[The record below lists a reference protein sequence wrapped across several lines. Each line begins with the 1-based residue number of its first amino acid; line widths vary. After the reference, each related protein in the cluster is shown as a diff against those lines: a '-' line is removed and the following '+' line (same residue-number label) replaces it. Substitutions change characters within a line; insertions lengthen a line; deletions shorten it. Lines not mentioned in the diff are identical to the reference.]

1 MSNKEIKEHQ
11 LFITSLRLWLKLRGQ
26 NKISKSKKAMA
37 NKITFF
43 VLASL
48 PFRWIQSLYVPF
60 KLRSVS
66 LKEKPP
72 VFVIGHWRSGT
83 THLHYL
89 LAQDDQFS
97 YLEAFQAFF
106 FKVAFV
112 SKSFMRPVLNYF
124 MPSTRPQDN
133 IKIDASAPTEEEH
146 PLTNLTEKSGMQT
159 FFFPRNR
166 KYFDKFNLF
175 ENTKKNEINS
185 WKKIYHKMLCQ
196 IALYQGKDKQLLLK
210 NPHNT
215 GRIKVLLE
223 LYPNAKF
230 IFIHRNPY
238 DVFLSN
244 VHLYNSTIK
253 TQFLQEF
260 NQDEVEKRVI
270 YCYEKTMKKYIEERA
285 LIDPKNHVEISYKE
299 LADEPIKTIRK
310 IYDKIELGE
319 FSKVESKIQDYLKS
333 LGEYKTNQFKKPE
346 KELIN
351 TINERWEF
359 SFKEWGYKMLN
370 QSEPE
375 LKK

>member
-1 MSNKEIKEHQ
+1 MNNKEIKEHQ
-11 LFITSLRLWLKLRGQ
+11 LFITSLRLWLKLKRQ
-26 NKISKSKKAMA
+26 NKISKDKKVMA
-37 NKITFF
+37 NKITLF
-43 VLASL
+43 VIIST
-48 PFRWIQSLYVPF
+48 PFRWLQSFYLLF
-60 KLRSVS
+60 KIRTVS
-66 LKEKPP
+66 FKEKPP

-89 LAQDDQFS
+89 LAQDEKFS

-106 FKVAFV
+106 FKVAFI

-146 PLTNLTEKSGMQT
+146 PLTNLTEKSGMQS

-166 KYFDKFNLF
+166 TYFDKFNLF
-175 ENTKKNEINS
+175 KNAKKHEINN
-185 WKKIYHKMLCQ
+185 WKRTYHKMLCQ
-196 IALYQGKDKQLLLK
+196 ISLYQGKDKQLLLK

-215 GRIKVLLE
+215 GRIKILLE

-260 NQDEVEKRVI
+260 NQEEIEKRVI
-270 YCYEKTMKKYIEERA
+270 YCYETTLKQYIADRE
-285 LIDPKNHVEISYKE
+285 LIPSDNHIEISYQE
-299 LADEPIKTIRK
+299 LAEEPTKTIQK
-310 IYDKIELGE
+310 IYKKIQLGD
-319 FSKVESKIQDYLKS
+319 FKKVENKIIDYLNS
-333 LGEYKTNQFKKPE
+333 LGNYKTNQFKKPE
-346 KELIN
+346 QHLIEK
-351 TINERWEF
+351 INERWEF
-359 SFKEWGYKMLN
+359 SFKEWNYNMINKTAPIKN
-370 QSEPE
+370 N
-375 LKK
+375 

>member
-1 MSNKEIKEHQ
+1 MNNKEIKEHQ
-11 LFITSLRLWLKLRGQ
+11 LFITSLRLWLKLKRQ
-26 NKISKSKKAMA
+26 NKISKDKKVMA
-37 NKITFF
+37 NKITLF
-43 VLASL
+43 VIMSA
-48 PFRWIQSLYVPF
+48 PFRWLQSFYLLF
-60 KLRSVS
+60 KIRTVS
-66 LKEKPP
+66 FKEKPP

-89 LAQDDQFS
+89 LAQDEKFS

-106 FKVAFV
+106 FKVAFI

-166 KYFDKFNLF
+166 TYFDKFNLF
-175 ENTKKNEINS
+175 KNAKKHEINN
-185 WKKIYHKMLCQ
+185 WKRTYHKMLCQ
-196 IALYQGKDKQLLLK
+196 ISLYQGKDKQLLLK

-260 NQDEVEKRVI
+260 NQEEIEKRVI
-270 YCYEKTMKKYIEERA
+270 YCYETTLKQYIADRE
-285 LIDPKNHVEISYKE
+285 LIPSDNHIEISYQE
-299 LADEPIKTIRK
+299 LAEEPIKTIQK
-310 IYDKIELGE
+310 IYEKIQLGD
-319 FSKVESKIQDYLKS
+319 FKKVENNIIDYLNS
-333 LGEYKTNQFKKPE
+333 LGDYKTNQFKKPE
-346 KELIN
+346 EHLIKK
-351 TINERWEF
+351 INERWEF
-359 SFKEWGYKMLN
+359 SFKEWNYNMINKTAPIKN
-370 QSEPE
+370 N
-375 LKK
+375 

>member
-112 SKSFMRPVLNYF
+112 SKSLMRPVLNYF

-285 LIDPKNHVEISYKE
+285 LIDPKNHIEISYKE

-319 FSKVESKIQDYLKS
+319 FSKVESKIHDYLKS
-333 LGEYKTNQFKKPE
+333 LGDYKTNQFKKPE

-359 SFKEWGYKMLN
+359 SFKEWGYEMLN
-370 QSEPE
+370 QSEP
-375 LKK
+375 